1 MNQCLP
7 IHLALEE
14 DDIPQWLPVFDPTPA
29 VELRRRRGV
38 EPEPALPG
46 QEPKEEP
53 ALFLANAQGAPLAAH
68 ILLGKAIPEPIR
80 RTAEERNVFRDE
92 PNFLTK
98 LAVHGLLG
106 RFVQTN
112 AALGKLPGVLSY
124 AAAYQHEAAR
134 IAHDDPDVRAEAFF
148 IDLIHAAPLTAAE
161 FFHSNRRAVTV
172 TSALQYTRR
181 IRRLPGWLAPAH
193 TMPHSPRR
201 LLVILATLSVAALLF
216 AVSTG
221 SGAAG
226 PGTLRALVSGN
237 ADPVAAEILLRLRL
251 PRALAAFGTG
261 AALALA
267 GALMQVLLRNP
278 LADPY
283 VLGTSGGAAVGA
295 LGAMLLGAAS
305 LVVEASAFAGA
316 LLSTVL
322 VFTLARSGGA
332 WYDGRG
338 YGSGAASRLLLTGIV
353 VASGWSAVV
362 SLLLATSPE
371 ANLRGLLFW
380 LMGDFSFVERPAP
393 IVAVAAVGAAAGLAL
408 ARTLNVLGTGDW
420 QAALLG
426 VEVRRTR
433 TAIYALSALLT
444 SLAVTTAG
452 VVGFVGLIVP
462 HFVRLAGGSDHRV
475 VIPGSALAGGTLLV
489 LADTLARTLLAPRQL
504 PVGAITAAVGVPA
517 FLYLLRRSLR
527 NGQ

>member
-1 MNQCLP
+1 M
-7 IHLALEE
+7 H
-14 DDIPQWLPVFDPTPA
+14 
-29 VELRRRRGV
+29 
-38 EPEPALPG
+38 
-46 QEPKEEP
+46 
-53 ALFLANAQGAPLAAH
+53 
-68 ILLGKAIPEPIR
+68 
-80 RTAEERNVFRDE
+80 
-92 PNFLTK
+92 
-98 LAVHGLLG
+98 
-106 RFVQTN
+106 
-112 AALGKLPGVLSY
+112 
-124 AAAYQHEAAR
+124 
-134 IAHDDPDVRAEAFF
+134 
-148 IDLIHAAPLTAAE
+148 HA
-161 FFHSNRRAVTV
+161 
-172 TSALQYTRR
+172 
-181 IRRLPGWLAPAH
+181 
-193 TMPHSPRR
+193 PRR
-201 LLVILATLSVAALLF
+201 LLLILAALSLAAVLF
-216 AVSTG
+216 AVATG

-226 PGTLRALVSGN
+226 PGTLRALLAGGG
-237 ADPVAAEILLRLRL
+237 DPLQVDIILRLRL

-295 LGAMLLGAAS
+295 LGAMLLGTTA
-305 LVVEASAFAGA
+305 LVVDLAAFTGA
-316 LLSTVL
+316 LFSTLL
-322 VFTLARSGGA
+322 VFALARAGGA

-338 YGSGAASRLLLTGIV
+338 YDGGGAASRLLLTGIV
-353 VASGWSAVV
+353 VASGWSAAV
-362 SLLLATSPE
+362 SLLLAISPE
-371 ANLRGLLFW
+371 ASLRGLLFW

-393 IVAVAAVGAAAGLAL
+393 ILVIAAGGTVAGFML

-426 VEVRRTR
+426 VEVRRVR
-433 TAIYALSALLT
+433 AGIYALAALLT

-517 FLYLLRRSLR
+517 FLFLLRRSLR
-527 NGQ
+527 SGR